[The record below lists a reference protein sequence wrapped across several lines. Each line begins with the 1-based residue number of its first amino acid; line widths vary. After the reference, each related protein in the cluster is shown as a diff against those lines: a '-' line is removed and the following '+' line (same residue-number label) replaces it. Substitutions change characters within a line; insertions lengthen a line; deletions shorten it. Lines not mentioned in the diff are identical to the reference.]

1 MLYKGDKMDKKI
13 ETNQSVEEMHHL
25 FVVMARQFGLLQKE
39 SSQCCGIT
47 TIQSHILYEIKCA
60 PDLSLNELAERLG
73 LDNSTISRHIH
84 DLVKKGLVLRQP
96 DSKDRRF
103 VTLDLTDQG
112 AALEKEISNMMVAWI
127 LDILSYLPESKV
139 KSTLSE
145 LKLLSEALNKS
156 KYCCQPPI

>member
-1 MLYKGDKMDKKI
+1 MDKII

-25 FVVMARQFGLLQKE
+25 FVVLARQFGLLQKE

-60 PDLSLNELAERLG
+60 PNLSLNELAEKLS

-84 DLVKKGLVLRQP
+84 DLVNKELVLRQP
-96 DSKDRRF
+96 DSNDRRF

-112 AALEKEISNMMVAWI
+112 VTLEKEVSNMIVAWI
-127 LDILSYLPESKV
+127 LDILSYLPEDKIN
-139 KSTLSE
+139 STFSE

-156 KYCCQPPI
+156 KYCCQPPII

>member
-1 MLYKGDKMDKKI
+1 MNK
-13 ETNQSVEEMHHL
+13 TNQSIEEML
-25 FVVMARQFGLLQKE
+25 NLIVVISRQFGLLQKE

-60 PDLSLNELAERLG
+60 PKLSLNDLAEKLN

-84 DLVKKGLVLRQP
+84 DLVKKDLVLRQS

-112 AALEKEISNMMVAWI
+112 TSLEKEISNMMFAWVS
-127 LDILSYLPESKV
+127 DILSYLPKNKEES
-139 KSTLSE
+139 TFSE
-145 LKLLSEALNKS
+145 LKLLSEAINKS